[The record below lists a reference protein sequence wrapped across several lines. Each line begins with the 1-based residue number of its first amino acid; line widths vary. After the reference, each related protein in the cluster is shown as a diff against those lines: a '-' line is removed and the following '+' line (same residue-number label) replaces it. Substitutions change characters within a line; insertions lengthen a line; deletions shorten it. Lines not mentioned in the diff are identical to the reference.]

1 MQQKKKYKTT
11 QVQGTG
17 LVTEERGTA
26 HVNDAGRTRP
36 EEFEL
41 NLSDFALFL
50 SVMKVKEAYTD
61 VLSIILNEPELKLK
75 EVRVEEVIL
84 NRSGKRAIR
93 LDAWAQDVYDRQFDM
108 EMQNDASGDDVRR
121 RSRFYQSLIDT
132 PILKSGKKTRY
143 KHLPSTVIIF
153 ITQEDI
159 FKRDRAMYTFREQCA
174 EDADLLLEDG
184 ATKIFL
190 NMTSKNGRQELVSM
204 LQYMKHT
211 TLTNPDIAV
220 MDERILDLDR
230 VVEEVKKSEE
240 WEVVKMGI
248 LEIGLERGMQRGME
262 LGIEQGMEL
271 GIEKGIEQGT
281 RQTLVRNV
289 DLAIRNFGLS
299 LQEVCDG
306 LGVTVEE
313 YKDAK
318 SKLALSNLPP
328 DSI

>member
-1 MQQKKKYKTT
+1 
-11 QVQGTG
+11 
-17 LVTEERGTA
+17 
-26 HVNDAGRTRP
+26 
-36 EEFEL
+36 
-41 NLSDFALFL
+41 
-50 SVMKVKEAYTD
+50 
-61 VLSIILNEPELKLK
+61 
-75 EVRVEEVIL
+75 
-84 NRSGKRAIR
+84 
-93 LDAWAQDVYDRQFDM
+93 
-108 EMQNDASGDDVRR
+108 
-121 RSRFYQSLIDT
+121 
-132 PILKSGKKTRY
+132 
-143 KHLPSTVIIF
+143 
-153 ITQEDI
+153 
-159 FKRDRAMYTFREQCA
+159 
-174 EDADLLLEDG
+174 
-184 ATKIFL
+184 
-190 NMTSKNGRQELVSM
+190 
-204 LQYMKHT
+204 MKHT

-230 VVEEVKKSEE
+230 IVVEVKKSED

-271 GIEKGIEQGT
+271 GLEKGIEQGT